1 MFPGFKI
8 RCKRKG
14 DGGQWGQCLIDKP
27 NRLGSGYL
35 IPNYSNNL
43 RKINLVKSNKGKIV
57 FGMNNMPILLNSYSS
72 AEGSPGGYMTSPKN
86 KF

>member
-1 MFPGFKI
+1 MFPGFKL

-14 DGGQWGQCLIDKP
+14 AEGHCLIEKS

-35 IPNYSNNL
+35 FPNYSNNL

>member
-8 RCKRKG
+8 RCKRR
-14 DGGQWGQCLIDKP
+14 GGAGEQCLIDKP
-27 NRLGSGYL
+27 NHLGSGYL
-35 IPNYSNNL
+35 IANYSNNL
-43 RKINLVKSNKGKIV
+43 RKINLIKNNKGRIV
-57 FGMNNMPILLNSYSS
+57 FGMNNRPIQLNSYSS